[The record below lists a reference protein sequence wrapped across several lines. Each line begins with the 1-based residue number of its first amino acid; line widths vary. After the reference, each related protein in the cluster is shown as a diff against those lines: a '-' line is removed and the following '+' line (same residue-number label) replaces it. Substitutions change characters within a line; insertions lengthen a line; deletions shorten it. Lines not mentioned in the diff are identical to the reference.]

1 MDNGHT
7 LLQITQPEG
16 FAEIQKFLD
25 ASFPSLEE
33 KVKAVP
39 AYTTVSAALKGYLA
53 NCRFP
58 QCTPSQYYLEALGL
72 NAAAAGR

>member
-1 MDNGHT
+1 MDNNHT

-16 FAEIQKFLD
+16 FADIQRFLD
-25 ASFPSLEE
+25 ANFTSLED

-39 AYTTVSAALKGYLA
+39 GYAGVSAALQQYLA
-53 NCRFP
+53 NCRFR
-58 QCTPSQYYLEALGL
+58 QCTPSKYYLEALGL